1 MRSRCAAS
9 IALVALAVLLG
20 SCSKG
25 GATVENPTPIIGGL
39 FPDRATANGLSPS
52 TCASGPMLTLT
63 VVSLTGF
70 NTFISS
76 SVVQWNGSPRTTTLN
91 ASTGQLAASILGCDF
106 ANPGTAQ
113 ITVVN
118 PTPGGGTSA
127 SVTFVIN
134 PQPNPVPSIT
144 SLNPSNTA
152 AGGPAFC
159 LTVIGTNFVS
169 NSSVAWNG
177 SPRGASAMCSGATST
192 SLTVQ
197 INAADIANQGTVAVK
212 VSNPAPGGGTS
223 APSTFTIGPAAAAV
237 TGFPIVI
244 SVSASGGP
252 ADNSSSAPAM
262 GADGRYVAFYS
273 QAKNLVAPGA
283 SGNIFLRDTCLGATS
298 DCTPHTIAI
307 DLAPDGSA
315 PNGGA
320 PDTIS
325 LSADGR
331 FVAFSSIASN
341 LTPESPVDSNSSFSN
356 VYVRD
361 LCMGSSVPTG
371 CVPHTFLVSVDLH
384 GAAAPGSS
392 QSPSMSADGRLVAF
406 ASNGADL
413 VSGLSDSTMKIF
425 VRDTCAGPTATPV
438 CVQRTIAVPMDSA
451 DRTPGLQARE
461 PQISS
466 DGRFVTFQ
474 IWTPKPGSDGQFV
487 SGIFLRDTCA
497 GPTAPKTCVP
507 STMRISLANDGSVLD
522 GVNQLPSVSA
532 DGRFVAF
539 QSLPSAGEGNS
550 KVAQTI
556 LLRETC
562 IGAATSDACTP
573 STKIISSTAGSTD
586 ASYPWISPSG
596 RFVTFL
602 VSPTTPEQPFG
613 ITSALHIYDTCLG
626 VPADC
631 TPQENAIASHDAA
644 FQSSP
649 SVDLPSRVPL
659 TPDGRVAAFF
669 WFTPDRSLP
678 SSGLGDV
685 FLSIAP
691 QSQH

>member
-9 IALVALAVLLG
+9 IALAALAVLLA

-25 GATVENPTPIIGGL
+25 GGGTVENPTPIIGGL
-39 FPDRATANGLSPS
+39 FPDSATANGLGPS
-52 TCASGPMLTLT
+52 TCASGPMLNLNVT
-63 VVSLTGF
+63 SLAGF
-70 NTFISS
+70 NTFVET
-76 SVVQWNGSPRTTTLN
+76 SVVQWNGSPRTTTFN
-91 ASTGQLAASILGCDF
+91 VNTAQLVASILGCDL

-134 PQPNPVPSIT
+134 PQSNPVPSVST
-144 SLNPSNTA
+144 LNPSNTP

-169 NSSVAWNG
+169 NSTVAWNG
-177 SPRGASAMCSGATST
+177 SPRGASAMCSGASST

-197 INAADIANQGTVAVK
+197 ISAADIANQGTAAVV

-223 APSTFTIGPAAAAV
+223 PPSTFTIGPAAV

-252 ADNSSSAPAM
+252 ADGSSSAPAM
-262 GADGRYVAFYS
+262 SADGRYVAFYS
-273 QAKNLVAPGA
+273 QAKNLVAEGA
-283 SGNIFLRDTCLGATS
+283 SGNIFVRDTCLGATT
-298 DCTPHTIAI
+298 DCTPHTIAV

-315 PNGGA
+315 PNGDA
-320 PDTIS
+320 SPELSIS
-325 LSADGR
+325 ANGR
-331 FVAFSSIASN
+331 DVTFASMASN
-341 LTPESPVDSNSSFSN
+341 LTLESPVDSNSSFSN
-356 VYVRD
+356 IYVRD
-361 LCMGSSVPTG
+361 LCIGSSIPSG
-371 CVPHTFLVSVDLH
+371 CVPHTSLVSVDVH

-392 QSPSMSADGRLVAF
+392 QLPSMSADGRFVAF

-413 VSGLSDSTMKIF
+413 VSGLSDPMMTIF
-425 VRDTCAGPTATPV
+425 IRDTCIGPTATTS
-438 CVQRTIAVPMDSA
+438 CVKRTTAVAIDSA
-451 DRTPGLQARE
+451 DQTPGLEADE
-461 PQISS
+461 PQISP

-474 IWTPKPGSDGQFV
+474 TWAPKPGFDGQFV

-497 GPTAPKTCVP
+497 GPAAPETCVP
-507 STMRISLANDGSVLD
+507 STTRVSLANDGSVLD

-539 QSLPSAGEGNS
+539 QSLPFAGEENS

-556 LLRETC
+556 LLRDTC
-562 IGAATSDACTP
+562 IGAAASDACTP
-573 STKIISSTAGSTD
+573 STKIISSTDGMTD
-586 ASYPWISPSG
+586 ASFPWISPSG
-596 RFVTFL
+596 RFITFL
-602 VSPTTPEQPFG
+602 VSPKTPDQPIG
-613 ITSALHIYDTCLG
+613 LTSALHIFDTCLG
-626 VPADC
+626 VAEDC
-631 TPQENAIASHDAA
+631 APTESTIASHDAA
-644 FQSSP
+644 FRSIP

-659 TPDGRVAAFF
+659 TPDGRIAAFF
-669 WFTPDRSLP
+669 WSTPDHSLP

-685 FLSIAP
+685 FLTAAP
-691 QSQH
+691 TSRR